1 MTHIAT
7 WDALCH
13 LLGRCNFVSGAD
25 CKLAVQESMDHI
37 DRRGGRFVSTLLASH
52 KGGCVLRLGSSP
64 TRPLGRRR
72 CTGPGDCAPVLTTST
87 GPRSTVAL
95 DGRLPAGEST
105 VLGQGRA

>member
-52 KGGCVLRLGSSP
+52 KGGCVLAAWLV
-64 TRPLGRRR
+64 THETTWTKAMRR
-72 CTGPGDCAPVLTTST
+72 A
-87 GPRSTVAL
+87 
-95 DGRLPAGEST
+95 GRLRAGPDDVYGT
-105 VLGQGRA
+105 TKHRGLRRKATGW